1 MAFDKVID
9 SAALDAGLT
18 QIADAIREK
27 SGTSATLAFPDAM
40 AAAIAAIESGGGGI
54 PDIFKEIAW
63 GSYTPT
69 YDTSSAQTIEHGMST
84 TPDGCFYVVKGNVA
98 SAGTNGSALGQ
109 FYVKK
114 TVGSNAAMGTYYYLQ
129 KSDGAF
135 HSTSLQNIT
144 IITSTG
150 VKLYCASTSSFQKGK
165 TYYWFAFKLK

>member
-27 SGTSATLAFPDAM
+27 SGTSDTLAFPDAM
-40 AAAIAAIESGGGGI
+40 AAAIAAIESGGGI
-54 PDIFKEIAW
+54 PNIFKEIAW

-69 YDTSSAQTIEHGMST
+69 YDTSGAQTIAHGMST

-98 SAGTNGSALGQ
+98 TAGTNGSALGQ

-114 TVGSNAAMGTYYYLQ
+114 TVGSYSAMGHYYYLQ

-135 HSTSLQNIT
+135 HTTSLNNIS

-150 VKLYCASTSSFQKGK
+150 VKMYCASTSSFQKGK